1 MAEQS
6 TRAIRWFHGVP
17 KELRLAL
24 AVALSLA
31 LGQMVATFTLQG
43 RHVEAPAQGAPRIC
57 ALRN

>member
-17 KELRLAL
+17 KELRLAQ
-24 AVALSLA
+24 ATALSLA

-43 RHVEAPAQGAPRIC
+43 RHVEAPAQC
-57 ALRN
+57 AA